1 VSGALFPGRPN
12 LADVRSEE
20 MSDLAELDLQRE
32 RAAKNQSLFREVNE
46 RIEGEPH
53 TSTFIEFIGE
63 CADEECSDL
72 VSLTHDE
79 YEQVRARSDTFFL
92 VGGHEIPEVE
102 EVVEATDRYVVVAK
116 LGAGG
121 PVAERFDP
129 RRRAVRNRRR

>member
-1 VSGALFPGRPN
+1 
-12 LADVRSEE
+12 

-32 RAAKNQSLFREVNE
+32 RAAKNQSLFRELNE
-46 RIEGEPH
+46 RIEEVAH
-53 TSTFIEFIGE
+53 TSTFIEFICE
-63 CADEECSDL
+63 CANEECSDV

-92 VGGHEIPEVE
+92 VGGHEVPEVE
-102 EVVEATDRYVVVAK
+102 DIVEATDRYVVVAK

-129 RRRAVRNRRR
+129 RRRVARNRRR